1 MDSVFWTQSG
11 SPCLL
16 TDEVNSFKVFFFL
29 AVFISITLPYAFYII
44 YFSLLFSLFLNL
56 NDILSLILPFL
67 SSDWEIIPLMFMM
80 LWFMLWFLKC
90 LPSKQ
95 SSKWVSN
102 FTTFPN
108 ITRTLETL
116 TLIAPSSMS
125 FFSDFYFNFVF
136 MNLTLFIIIFI
147 FYVVNMCLGLPYD
160 CQLFCPLLL
169 SETSLPSG
177 SNFLFSEVNTLIIAL
192 ARVCGW

>member
-95 SSKWVSN
+95 SSKWISN

-116 TLIAPSSMS
+116 TLIAPSSLICH
-125 FFSDFYFNFVF
+125 FSQIFIS
-136 MNLTLFIIIFI
+136 TLFLWISH
-147 FYVVNMCLGLPYD
+147 C
-160 CQLFCPLLL
+160 
-169 SETSLPSG
+169 S
-177 SNFLFSEVNTLIIAL
+177 
-192 ARVCGW
+192 